1 MSRDH
6 LIQQLLVETVHQ
18 IVEQG
23 RTSWLLGIL
32 EHGFDGY
39 ANLNDKELEA
49 AARRLGLSLDG
60 GDVTDDTIDYTDEH
74 DDHAAELSFAS
85 RYVGV
90 QGSLIG
96 NWAFDAE

>member
-1 MSRDH
+1 MSRDQ

-32 EHGFDGY
+32 EHGFAGFS
-39 ANLNDKELEA
+39 NLGEKELEA
-49 AARRLGLSLDG
+49 SARRLG
-60 GDVTDDTIDYTDEH
+60 IDMEEKAHHAAEAHDDEH
-74 DDHAAELSFAS
+74 DDHAAERSFAS

-96 NWAFDAE
+96 NWALDTE

>member
-49 AARRLGLSLDG
+49 AARRLGISSGDG
-60 GDVTDDTIDYTDEH
+60 DAPVDTGEYGDEH
-74 DDHAAELSFAS
+74 DEHAAELSFAS

-96 NWAFDAE
+96 NWALDSD